1 MMGVE
6 SDHSEGAGVIEG
18 GQAAQDRASPNVRVR
33 RVQIGTAEKLFW
45 VIAAIGLPLTIWIDL
60 LWHYQRLA
68 LEVAAREPLAA
79 CLALLGGLG
88 LLTWLANA
96 SPRGTSVRAWAAG
109 AWFVGVIAVAALGVI
124 GIGALMPEPKGN
136 AVVLFDWLIVPGQLL
151 LSLVVSPLLML
162 AALWFAS
169 RTFVVRIP
177 DAV

>member
-1 MMGVE
+1 M
-6 SDHSEGAGVIEG
+6 
-18 GQAAQDRASPNVRVR
+18 
-33 RVQIGTAEKLFW
+33 
-45 VIAAIGLPLTIWIDL
+45 
-60 LWHYQRLA
+60 
-68 LEVAAREPLAA
+68 
-79 CLALLGGLG
+79 
-88 LLTWLANA
+88 
-96 SPRGTSVRAWAAG
+96 RAWAAG